1 MIQYLNS
8 ELVHDDHLEEARDE
22 GFSEAFEESYLRNGS
37 RTFYDAID
45 NTDNGV
51 LGDQTDASAQKG
63 EQLFEAASDQ
73 LVELIEWLRAR
84 NSDELLPKPHV

>member
-1 MIQYLNS
+1 MIQYLNA
-8 ELVHDDHLEEARDE
+8 ELVHDDRLEEARDE
-22 GFSEAFEESYLRNGS
+22 GFPEAFEESYLRNGS

-51 LGDQTDASAQKG
+51 LGDQTDASAAKG
-63 EQLFEAASDQ
+63 KQLFEAATDQ

-84 NSDELLPKPHV
+84 EDEELLPEPHV